1 MTISAEPKPPVTE
14 ESEAYAHI
22 HADFRDVMLCPD
34 QQRLAF
40 LDHPRWIGYER
51 AQLALDTLQ
60 ALMNK
65 PRQPRMPNL
74 LIVGDPNNGKTTLI
88 QRFSKLCGEGYVDE
102 NADPVKP
109 VIIAESPPSADEKGL
124 YVSILERFWA
134 PYRASAPAPQ
144 LRYEVVHQ
152 LRACHVRILVIDEF
166 HSMLTGSAVKQREV
180 MNAIKLL
187 CNEVGIPIVGVGT
200 RDAVR
205 VLHTDPQHAS
215 RFEVFALPLWE
226 LNQEFQKLLAG
237 FERVLPLKK
246 PSKLSSP
253 EIATTAHAICSG
265 NLGDLHRLLVVCAR
279 EAIASGQEQ
288 ITEQILKSNARLRP
302 SKGIRE
308 VGP

>member
-1 MTISAEPKPPVTE
+1 MSISENPISLGTE
-14 ESEAYAHI
+14 APQPFVHI
-22 HADFRDVMLCPD
+22 HPEFREVMFCPD

-40 LDHPRWIGYER
+40 LDQPRWIGYER

-88 QRFSKLCGEGYVDE
+88 QRFKTLCGEGYVNE

-109 VIIAESPPSADEKGL
+109 VIVAEAPPSADEKGL
-124 YVSILERFWA
+124 YISILERFWA
-134 PYRASAPAPQ
+134 PYRASTPAAA
-144 LRYEVVHQ
+144 LRYQVVHQ
-152 LRACHVRILVIDEF
+152 LRECHVRILVIDEF
-166 HSMLTGSAVKQREV
+166 HSLLTGSALKQREV

-215 RFEVFALPLWE
+215 RFEVFPLPIWE
-226 LNQEFQKLLAG
+226 LDPTFQKLLAG

-246 PSKLSSP
+246 PSRLSSP
-253 EIATTAHAICSG
+253 EVATMAHAICGG
-265 NLGDLHRLLVVCAR
+265 NLGDLHRLLVACAR
-279 EAIASGQEQ
+279 EAITSGEEQ
-288 ITEQILKSNARLRP
+288 ITEKILRSKAWLQP
-302 SKGIRE
+302 TKGIRE
-308 VGP
+308 IMS